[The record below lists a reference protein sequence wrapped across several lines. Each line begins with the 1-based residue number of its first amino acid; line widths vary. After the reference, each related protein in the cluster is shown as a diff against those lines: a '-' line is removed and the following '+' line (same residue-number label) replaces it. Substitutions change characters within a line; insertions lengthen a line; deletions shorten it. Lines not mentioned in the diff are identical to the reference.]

1 MTALPPPVDEPGFF
15 AGAVRI
21 APATILAP
29 MESITDRE
37 FRMLIREVGGVGL
50 TVTEF
55 VSSDQLDRQ
64 VRKAWAM
71 AEIDPNEHPVSI
83 QIYGREPLAMARA
96 AAGCQELGA
105 DLIDLNFGCP
115 SKRVTCGLSGSALMR
130 EPGLAREM
138 FAAVKG
144 AITVPMTVKM
154 RLGWDDSCHSAP
166 EIARIAEGEGAAM
179 VAVHGR
185 TRMQAYRGVANW
197 AAVRPVK
204 EAVSIPV
211 VVNGDILTVEDAIQA
226 RAQSGAD
233 GVMVGRGT
241 MRDPWLLRKIGDHF
255 AGRPPAEPPLADRR
269 ARLLRSFD
277 LLQHLSPN
285 RSGRAL
291 ARAPEGSAKAE
302 HVAVG
307 RMKKVTGYFTRGLPY
322 GDELREAVLHSHEI
336 APIYDAVHA
345 YFERLEREAITD
357 GFTRVHALEVTDY
370 TPGDARNLVR
380 NRTLSAPLHG

>member
-1 MTALPPPVDEPGFF
+1 MTQPTDPGFF
-15 AGAVRI
+15 VGPVHI
-21 APATILAP
+21 APATVLAP

-55 VSSDQLDRQ
+55 VSSDLLDRHVKQ
-64 VRKAWAM
+64 AWAM
-71 AEIDPNEHPVSI
+71 AEIDPGEHPVSI
-83 QIYGREPLAMARA
+83 QIYGREPQAMARA
-96 AAGCQELGA
+96 AAGCEVLGA
-105 DLIDLNFGCP
+105 DIIDLNFGCP

-130 EPGLAREM
+130 EPGLARQM
-138 FAAVKG
+138 FAAVKA
-144 AITVPMTVKM
+144 AISVPMTVKM

-166 EIARIAEGEGAAM
+166 EIARIAEGEGASM

-197 AAVRPVK
+197 SAVRPVK

-211 VVNGDILTVEDAIQA
+211 VINGDILTVDDALLA

-241 MRDPWLLRKIGDHF
+241 MRDPWILRKIGDAF
-255 AGRPPAEPPLADRR
+255 AGREPYEPPLVDRR
-269 ARLLRSFD
+269 DRLLRYFD
-277 LLQHLSPN
+277 LLKASS
-285 RSGRAL
+285 RSDHMAI
-291 ARAPEGSAKAE
+291 
-302 HVAVG
+302 G
-307 RMKKVTGYFTRGLPY
+307 RMKKVTGYFTRGLPF
-322 GDELREAVLHSHEI
+322 GDEVRDTILHSHEV

-345 YFERLEREAITD
+345 YFDRLAREAIAD
-357 GFTRVHALEVTDY
+357 GFTRVHALEVADY

-380 NRTLSAPLHG
+380 NR